1 MLLDEHTRLAI
12 ARTQLAST
20 EMQLRVESRR
30 FEVAH
35 VQLQVEAEKTGT
47 AKAQLA
53 VEKACRQIRQ
63 LDIELELKHASA
75 AAAKPERDAA
85 RDVARLVDL
94 DTQATV
100 SQLKKEAAQLQLDGQ
115 KERAE
120 CEVDLK
126 YQQRQV
132 ALSYLGLQQARLRN
146 KATAKEK
153 AEVDLALVGLG
164 VVSPAPCIQEE
175 PAVQFQCTCGFS
187 SDEPVDVDSHLCM
200 HARDAARQRAHTRAE
215 F

>member
-1 MLLDEHTRLAI
+1 
-12 ARTQLAST
+12 
-20 EMQLRVESRR
+20 MQ
-30 FEVAH
+30 
-35 VQLQVEAEKTGT
+35 AEKTAT

-53 VEKACRQIRQ
+53 VKKARRQIRQ
-63 LDIELELKHASA
+63 LHLELELKQASA
-75 AAAKPERDAA
+75 AAAQSERDAA

-94 DTQATV
+94 DKQAAV

-132 ALSYLGLQQARLRN
+132 ALSYLGPQQARLRN

-153 AEVDLALVGLG
+153 AEVDLALVGHG

-175 PAVQFQCTCGFS
+175 PVVQFQCTCGFS
-187 SDEPVDVDSHLCM
+187 SDEPANVDLHLRM
-200 HARDAARQRAHTRAE
+200 HAREAAHQRAREARRAALQRE
-215 F
+215 ASQLEEII